1 MKANYKLVKR
11 VNPASESKEKLWY
24 ATPASKG
31 IMSEDQVATTVTRNT
46 TTARSEFKNAFE
58 LASEVLPELLLSG
71 ISVKLGKLGTLRFSF
86 GSKGVARPEDFNASL
101 IKNAKFIF
109 TPSTA
114 LKEAITRATFEN
126 VGVVEDGFTYA
137 SLQAYKDY
145 QVNKRPG
152 GTTGEDGG
160 TEGGGQ
166 SGNPL

>member
-1 MKANYKLVKR
+1 M
-11 VNPASESKEKLWY
+11 
-24 ATPASKG
+24 
-31 IMSEDQVATTVTRNT
+31 
-46 TTARSEFKNAFE
+46 
-58 LASEVLPELLLSG
+58 LPELLLSG

-137 SLQAYKDY
+137 SLQAYRDY
-145 QVNKRPG
+145 QVDKRPG

-160 TEGGGQ
+160 NEGGGQ

>member
-71 ISVKLGKLGTLRFSF
+71 ISVKLGTLRFSF

-109 TPSTA
+109 TPSTT

-152 GTTGEDGG
+152 GSTG
-160 TEGGGQ
+160 EGGGNEGGGDGQ
-166 SGNPL
+166 DESPL